1 VAEGGCVRII
11 TPMARMVTAFLMNLG
26 VPGSGLMLLGRAW
39 LGFAV
44 AVWFCI
50 ATEVAIC
57 GKLIA
62 PATMPWRMTAASAA
76 LGLAAWLL
84 GQGLLISRIRYLR
97 GRLPAGLF
105 SGGDPDAA
113 HGGRG

>member
-1 VAEGGCVRII
+1 MAEGGCVRII
-11 TPMARMVTAFLMNLG
+11 AIMARIITAFLMNLG

-50 ATEVAIC
+50 AVEVAVC

-62 PATMPWRMTAASAA
+62 PATVPWQMTAASAL
-76 LGLAAWLL
+76 LGLTAWLL

-97 GRLPAGLF
+97 GRLPAALF
-105 SGGDPDAA
+105 PGDDPDSPF
-113 HGGRG
+113 GGRG